1 MLQLTCEIS
10 PTLRRKK
17 MALWRNVFAA
27 VICCIIFLIIF
38 ILLKNGWV
46 IVISVAPGPEYG
58 LLLFLLPGV
67 ITALISRDSAIFS
80 SFIGGLAS
88 IPVCFLV
95 RMAFYPR
102 VRPLFQELA
111 YATSAIFWCVL
122 GAMLVQLLV
131 VVYRQFRHD

>member
-1 MLQLTCEIS
+1 
-10 PTLRRKK
+10 
-17 MALWRNVFAA
+17 MALWRNVLAP
-27 VICCIIFLIIF
+27 VICCIIFLVIF

-46 IVISVAPGPEYG
+46 IVRNVAPGPEYG

-80 SFIGGLAS
+80 SFVGGLVS
-88 IPVCFLV
+88 VPVCFLL
-95 RMAFYPR
+95 RMIFYPR
-102 VRPLFQELA
+102 VRPLIQELA

-131 VVYRQFRHD
+131 MAYRQFRQN